1 MVRLIHLK
9 LENIRSYRAA
19 DIQFRE
25 GVNAIVGRNGA
36 GKSTILQAIGYALFD
51 SLEGRKPDFV
61 REGSSSG
68 SIAVGLAEDGE
79 GSSYEIVRELRKSGS
94 ADWFVFDLARE
105 VEVCRGSQD
114 VRFFV
119 QDLCHTRIDLEL
131 LYTGIIG
138 IQQGEFARP
147 FRLTRAPR
155 QAHFSPLLEVEKYKE
170 AFTRLGQANGPKGV
184 IRNRINELATEI
196 ARWEV
201 RLENREALEL
211 EQRALS
217 RTLANLAEE
226 AETIRHRLQTL
237 AKLSKEFELAKREL
251 EEAKDRHGR
260 AQHELTVIRQ
270 QLETAGEELR
280 HSTDALQIVEANR
293 GGHDRYLETQEKL
306 DRLTHDLR
314 TMRDLSRRKDLLDE
328 RCGACRDQLART
340 CSQLRHLDELSSRQ
354 SLLADAARQYETL
367 DRERIAL
374 EHRVGSTADLR
385 QAASLAQDEVDR
397 RQSHVEELTPVL
409 DARRQALAEV
419 QTLAETRDGLAERSR
434 RLQQQSELADHRLAQ
449 IHQQLSMLKA
459 PDDQAME
466 PVHLCPVC
474 NQPIEEA
481 LWLGLVAETEA
492 EEQDLQD
499 QVSRLARELADNRQ
513 DARRVETEL
522 DRLQSTIAG
531 MPDETALLQAQSDLK
546 MARREL
552 HRVKA
557 QLTEREEQEQQLQA
571 IQAEL
576 ANLEDDWAA
585 YRDNQRQI
593 DARSEIEA
601 ETTKLKANIAS
612 LDAELQS
619 LETELA
625 PLSDLEEREASLT
638 ATLDTTRQAY
648 EDVLKNERAA
658 AQKPE
663 RETRHRE
670 LKAQTE
676 AQEARLAA
684 VAAELGNCTVAYD
697 ECAHVAHQAEVRQQ
711 ELDAR
716 DRRTRLEGT
725 HQRLGALDAHL
736 EELKALDDRLIAKRT
751 EHAAWEQR
759 ESDLEAMRHAIR
771 DMQPLMTRILNRR
784 ISQGAN
790 AIHQE
795 LTNSAT
801 AELAWGETF
810 DITLKVLG
818 RERAFSQLSGG
829 EQMTAALAVN
839 LAMLQELSTVGF
851 AFFDEPTANLDE
863 DRRAELAARLN
874 TTRQVPQL
882 IVISHDDTF
891 EARVDH
897 VIRVAKNGNESQ
909 IWTQD
914 A

>member
-9 LENIRSYRAA
+9 LENIRSYRTA

-79 GSSYEIVRELRKSGS
+79 GSSYEVVRELRKSGS
-94 ADWFVFDLARE
+94 ADWFVFDLARD

-119 QDLCHTRIDLEL
+119 QDLCQTRIDLEL

-184 IRNRINELATEI
+184 IRNQINELATEI

-211 EQRALS
+211 EQQALS
-217 RTLANLAEE
+217 RTQTNLAEE
-226 AETIRHRLQTL
+226 AETIQHRLRTL
-237 AKLSKEFELAKREL
+237 TGISKEFELAKREL
-251 EEAKDRHGR
+251 EEAKDRHGQ
-260 AQHELTVIRQ
+260 AQHELTAIHQ
-270 QLETAGEELR
+270 QLETAGEERRL
-280 HSTDALQIVEANR
+280 STDALQIVEANR
-293 GGHDRYLETQEKL
+293 DGHDRYLETQEML

-328 RCGACRDQLART
+328 RRGACQDQLARK
-340 CSQLRHLDELSSRQ
+340 CSQLRHLDELSNRQ
-354 SLLADAARQYETL
+354 SRLADAALQYEDL

-374 EHRVGSTADLR
+374 EHRIASTADLR
-385 QAASLAQDEVDR
+385 QAGSRAQDEVGH
-397 RQSHVEELTPVL
+397 RQSHVEELTSGL

-419 QTLAETRDGLAERSR
+419 QTLEETRDGLAEQTR

-459 PDDQAME
+459 PDDQAEE

-481 LWLGLVAETEA
+481 LWLDLVAEAEV
-492 EEQDLQD
+492 EEQDLQG

-513 DARRVETEL
+513 DARRAETEL
-522 DRLQSTIAG
+522 DRLQTTMAG
-531 MPDETALLQAQSDLK
+531 MPGETELLQAQSDLK
-546 MARREL
+546 MARHEL
-552 HRVKA
+552 HRVET
-557 QLTEREEQEQQLQA
+557 QLTERAEQEQQLQV
-571 IQAEL
+571 IKAEL
-576 ANLEDDWAA
+576 ANLGDDWTA
-585 YRDNQRQI
+585 YQDNQRQI
-593 DARSEIEA
+593 DARGEIEA
-601 ETTKLKANIAS
+601 ETTGLKANIAS
-612 LDAELQS
+612 LDAELLL

-625 PLSDLEEREASLT
+625 PLSGLEEKEASLT
-638 ATLDTTRQAY
+638 ATLGTTRQAY
-648 EDVLKNERAA
+648 EDVLKHERAA
-658 AQKPE
+658 AQKPA

-670 LKAQTE
+670 LKAQAE
-676 AQEARLAA
+676 AQEARLA
-684 VAAELGNCTVAYD
+684 VAASELDSCTVAYD
-697 ECAHVAHQAEVRQQ
+697 EYAHVAHQAEVRQQ

-716 DRRTRLEGT
+716 DRRTRLEEAR
-725 HQRLGALDAHL
+725 QRLDVLDAHL
-736 EELKALDDRLIAKRT
+736 KELKALDDRLAAQRA

-771 DMQPLMTRILNRR
+771 AMQPLMTRILNRR

-801 AELAWGETF
+801 AELTWGETF

-897 VIRVAKNGNESQ
+897 VIRVAKSGNDSE
-909 IWTQD
+909 IRAQD

>member
-25 GVNAIVGRNGA
+25 GVNAVVGRNGA

-94 ADWFVFDLARE
+94 ADWFVFDLVRE

-184 IRNRINELATEI
+184 IRNSINELATEI

-211 EQRALS
+211 EQQALS
-217 RTLANLAEE
+217 RTLANLAKET
-226 AETIRHRLQTL
+226 ETIRLRLQKL
-237 AKLSKEFELAKREL
+237 VKLSKEFELAKREL
-251 EEAKDRHGR
+251 EEVKDRHGQ
-260 AQHELTVIRQ
+260 AQHELTAIRQ

-280 HSTDALQIVEANR
+280 RSTDALQIVEANQD
-293 GGHDRYLETQEKL
+293 GHVRYMETREKL

-328 RCGACRDQLART
+328 RRGASREQLAHT

-354 SLLADAARQYETL
+354 SLLADAARQYEIL
-367 DRERIAL
+367 ERERIAL
-374 EHRVGSTADLR
+374 EHQVGSAADLR
-385 QAASLAQDEVDR
+385 QAGSLAQDEVDR
-397 RQSHVEELTPVL
+397 RQSHVEKLTSSL

-419 QTLAETRDGLAERSR
+419 QTLEKTRGGLAEQTRG
-434 RLQQQSELADHRLAQ
+434 LQQQSELADHRLAQ
-449 IHQQLSMLKA
+449 IHQQLSLLKT
-459 PDDQAME
+459 PDDQAVE

-481 LWLGLVAETEA
+481 LWLGLVAEAEA
-492 EEQDLQD
+492 EEQNLQG
-499 QVSRLARELADNRQ
+499 QMSRLARELADNRQ

-522 DRLQSTIAG
+522 DRLQSIIAG
-531 MPDETALLQAQSDLK
+531 MPAETELLQAQSDLK

-552 HRVKA
+552 HRVEA
-557 QLTEREEQEQQLQA
+557 QLTERKKQEQQLQA

-593 DARSEIEA
+593 EARGEFEA
-601 ETTKLKANIAS
+601 ETTRLEANIAS

-676 AQEARLAA
+676 AQEARLA
-684 VAAELGNCTVAYD
+684 VTAAELDSCTVAYD

-716 DRRTRLEGT
+716 DRRTRLEET

-736 EELKALDDRLIAKRT
+736 EELKTLDDRLIAKRA

-784 ISQGAN
+784 ISHGAN

-795 LTNSAT
+795 LTNFAT
-801 AELAWGETF
+801 AELTWGETF

-897 VIRVAKNGNESQ
+897 VIRVAKTGNESQ

>member
-1 MVRLIHLK
+1 MVRLTHLK

-51 SLEGRKPDFV
+51 SLDGRKPDFV

-79 GSSYEIVRELRKSGS
+79 GPSYEVVRELRKSGS
-94 ADWFVFDLARE
+94 ADWFVFNLARD

-114 VRFFV
+114 VRFFMR
-119 QDLCHTRIDLEL
+119 DLCNTRIDLEL

-184 IRNRINELATEI
+184 IGNRINELATEI

-201 RLENREALEL
+201 RLENREVLEL
-211 EQRALS
+211 EQQTLS
-217 RTLANLAEE
+217 LTLASLAEE
-226 AETIRHRLQTL
+226 AEAIRHRLRTL
-237 AKLSKEFELAKREL
+237 AGISKAFELAKREL

-260 AQHELTVIRQ
+260 AQHELTTIRQ

-280 HSTDALQIVEANR
+280 RSTDALQIVEANR
-293 GGHDRYLETQEKL
+293 GGHDRYLETREKL

-314 TMRDLSRRKDLLDE
+314 TMRDLLRRKDLLDE
-328 RCGACRDQLART
+328 RRGAGRDQLARK
-340 CSQLRHLDELSSRQ
+340 CSQLRHLDELSNRQ

-367 DRERIAL
+367 DQKRIAL
-374 EHRVGSTADLR
+374 EHGVGSTGDLR
-385 QAASLAQDEVDR
+385 QAGSLAQDEVDHG
-397 RQSHVEELTPVL
+397 QAHVEELTSGL
-409 DARRQALAEV
+409 DGRRQALAEV
-419 QTLAETRDGLAERSR
+419 QELEEARDRLAEQTRR
-434 RLQQQSELADHRLAQ
+434 RQQQSELADHRLAQ
-449 IHQQLSMLKA
+449 IHRQLSMLKA
-459 PDDQAME
+459 PDDQAGE

-481 LWLGLVAETEA
+481 LWLGLVAEAEA
-492 EEQDLQD
+492 EEQDLQG
-499 QVSRLARELADNRQ
+499 QVSRLDRELADNRQ
-513 DARRVETEL
+513 AARRVETAL
-522 DRLQSTIAG
+522 DRLQATMAG
-531 MPDETALLQAQSDLK
+531 MPDETELLQAQSDLK
-546 MARREL
+546 MARSEL
-552 HRVKA
+552 HRIEA

-571 IQAEL
+571 IKAEL
-576 ANLEDDWAA
+576 ANLGNDWAA

-601 ETTKLKANIAS
+601 ETTRLEANIAS

-619 LETELA
+619 LETDLA
-625 PLSDLEEREASLT
+625 PWSDLEEREASLT
-638 ATLDTTRQAY
+638 VDLDSTRQAY
-648 EDVLKNERAA
+648 EEVLKNERAA
-658 AQKPE
+658 AQKPT
-663 RETRHRE
+663 RETRHRD
-670 LKAQTE
+670 LKEQAQ
-676 AQEARLAA
+676 AQETHLAA
-684 VAAELGNCTVAYD
+684 ATAELDSCMVAYD
-697 ECAHVAHQAEVRQQ
+697 EHAHVLHQAEVRQQ

-716 DRRTRLEGT
+716 DRWTRLEEA
-725 HQRLGALDAHL
+725 HQRLDTLDAHL
-736 EELKALDDRLIAKRT
+736 EALKALDDRLAAQRA

-771 DMQPLMTRILNRR
+771 DMQPLMTRMLNRR
-784 ISQGAN
+784 ISLGAN

-801 AELAWGETF
+801 AELTWGETF

-863 DRRAELAARLN
+863 DRRSELAARLN

-882 IVISHDDTF
+882 IVISHDNAF

-897 VIRVAKNGNESQ
+897 VIRVAKTGNESEIQ
-909 IWTQD
+909 

>member
-1 MVRLIHLK
+1 MVRLTHLK

-19 DIQFRE
+19 DIQFRD

-36 GKSTILQAIGYALFD
+36 GKSTILQAVGYALFD

-79 GSSYEIVRELRKSGS
+79 GASYEVVRELRKSGS
-94 ADWFVFDLARE
+94 ADWYVFDPARDI
-105 VEVCRGSQD
+105 EVCRGSQD

-184 IRNRINELATEI
+184 IRNRIGELATEI

-211 EQRALS
+211 ERQALAL
-217 RTLANLAEE
+217 TLDS
-226 AETIRHRLQTL
+226 L
-237 AKLSKEFELAKREL
+237 AKEEKAIRNRLGMLAGISQEFEQAKRDRED
-251 EEAKDRHGR
+251 AKDRHGQ
-260 AQHELTVIRQ
+260 AQHELTAIGQ
-270 QLETAGEELR
+270 LLETAAEELR
-280 HSTDALQIVEANR
+280 RSTDALQTVEANR
-293 GGHDRYLETQEKL
+293 GEHDRYLETQEKL
-306 DRLTHDLR
+306 DRLAHDLK
-314 TMRDLSRRKDLLDE
+314 TMRTHARRKDLLDE
-328 RCGACRDQLART
+328 RRGAFRERLAQGH
-340 CSQLRHLDELSSRQ
+340 SQLRHLDELSHRQ
-354 SLLADAARQYETL
+354 PLLADAALQYDNL
-367 DRERIAL
+367 NRERIAL
-374 EHRVGSTADLR
+374 EHRVEATADLR
-385 QAASLAQDEVDR
+385 QAGSLARDEVGHR
-397 RQSHVEELTPVL
+397 RSHVEELTAGL
-409 DARRQALAEV
+409 DSRRQTLTKVQALEAT
-419 QTLAETRDGLAERSR
+419 QSGLAEQTG
-434 RLQQQSELADHRLAQ
+434 RLQQQSELANHRLAQ
-449 IHQQLSMLKA
+449 VHRQLSMLQA
-459 PDDQAME
+459 PDDQAAE

-474 NQPIEEA
+474 NQPLEEA
-481 LWLGLVAETEA
+481 LWLELVAAAEA
-492 EEQDLQD
+492 EEQDLQG
-499 QVSRLARELADNRQ
+499 QVSGLVRTLADNRQ
-513 DARRVETEL
+513 DARRIETEL
-522 DRLQSTIAG
+522 DRLQTAMAG
-531 MPDETALLQAQSDLK
+531 MPDETELLQAQSDLQ

-552 HRVKA
+552 QQVEA
-557 QLTEREEQEQQLQA
+557 QLTERAEQERQLQA
-571 IQAEL
+571 ITADL
-576 ANLEDDWAA
+576 ANLGDDWAA

-593 DARSEIEA
+593 DAHSEIEA
-601 ETTKLKANIAS
+601 ETTGLEADIAL

-619 LETELA
+619 LETALA
-625 PLSDLEEREASLT
+625 PLSGLEEREAALT
-638 ATLDTTRQAY
+638 LTLDTTRQAY
-648 EDVLKNERAA
+648 EEVLKNESAA
-658 AQKPE
+658 AQKPA

-670 LKAQTE
+670 LKQQVE
-676 AQEARLAA
+676 AQEARLAKA
-684 VAAELGNCTVAYD
+684 TAELDRCTAAYD
-697 ECAHVAHQAEVRQQ
+697 EQAHVAHLAEVRQQ
-711 ELDAR
+711 ELEAR
-716 DRRTRLEGT
+716 DRRTRLEEAR
-725 HQRLGALDAHL
+725 HRLDTLVAHL
-736 EELKALDDRLIAKRT
+736 ETLKVIEDRLAAQRT

-795 LTNSAT
+795 LANSAT
-801 AELAWGETF
+801 AELTWDETF
-810 DITLKVLG
+810 DISLKVLG

-863 DRRAELAARLN
+863 DRRSELAARLN
-874 TTRQVPQL
+874 ATRQVPQL

-891 EARVDH
+891 EAQVDH
-897 VIRVAKNGNESQ
+897 VIRVAKTGHESE
-909 IWTQD
+909 IRAQD

>member
-1 MVRLIHLK
+1 MVRLTHLK

-79 GSSYEIVRELRKSGS
+79 GPSYEVVRELRKSGS
-94 ADWFVFDLARE
+94 ADWFVFDLARD

-119 QDLCHTRIDLEL
+119 RDLCNTRIDLEL

-211 EQRALS
+211 EQQTLS
-217 RTLANLAEE
+217 LTLASLAEE
-226 AETIRHRLQTL
+226 AETIRLRLRTL
-237 AKLSKEFELAKREL
+237 AGISKAFELAKREL

-260 AQHELTVIRQ
+260 AQHELTAIRQ

-280 HSTDALQIVEANR
+280 RSTDALQLVEANQE
-293 GGHDRYLETQEKL
+293 GYDRFLETREKL

-314 TMRDLSRRKDLLDE
+314 TMRDLLRRKDLLDE
-328 RCGACRDQLART
+328 RRDAARDQLAQK
-340 CSQLRHLDELSSRQ
+340 CSQLRHLDELSNRQ
-354 SLLADAARQYETL
+354 SLLADAALQYETL

-374 EHRVGSTADLR
+374 EHRVGSTDDLR
-385 QAASLAQDEVDR
+385 RAGSLARAEVGHK
-397 RQSHVEELTPVL
+397 QAHVEELTAGL
-409 DARRQALAEV
+409 DARRQALVEV
-419 QTLAETRDGLAERSR
+419 QTLEKKRSGLAEQTR

-449 IHQQLSMLKA
+449 IHRQLSMLKV
-459 PDDQAME
+459 PDDQAVD

-474 NQPIEEA
+474 NQPLEEA
-481 LWLGLVAETEA
+481 LWLGLVAEAEA
-492 EEQDLQD
+492 EEQDLQG
-499 QVSRLARELADNRQ
+499 QVSRLVRELADNRQ

-522 DRLQSTIAG
+522 DRLQTTMAG
-531 MPDETALLQAQSDLK
+531 MPDETELLQAQSDLK
-546 MARREL
+546 MARHKL
-552 HRVKA
+552 HQIEE
-557 QLTEREEQEQQLQA
+557 QLTKREEQEQQLRA
-571 IQAEL
+571 IKAEL
-576 ANLEDDWAA
+576 VNLGDDWAA

-593 DARSEIEA
+593 DARSEIESD
-601 ETTKLKANIAS
+601 TTKLEANIAS

-625 PLSDLEEREASLT
+625 PLSGLEDRETSLT
-638 ATLDTTRQAY
+638 AALDTTRQAY

-658 AQKPE
+658 AQKPA

-670 LKAQTE
+670 LKTQAE
-676 AQEARLAA
+676 AQAGHLAA
-684 VAAELGNCTVAYD
+684 ATAELDNCTVAYD
-697 ECAHVAHQAEVRQQ
+697 EHAYGAHLAEVRQQ

-716 DRRTRLEGT
+716 DRRTRLEEA
-725 HQRLGALDAHL
+725 HERLGTLDAHL
-736 EELKALDDRLIAKRT
+736 EALKALDDQLAAQRA

-771 DMQPLMTRILNRR
+771 DMQPLMTWILNRR

-801 AELAWGETF
+801 AELTWGETF

-839 LAMLQELSTVGF
+839 LAVLQELSTVGF

-863 DRRAELAARLN
+863 DRRSELAARLN
-874 TTRQVPQL
+874 ATRQVPQL

-897 VIRVAKNGNESQ
+897 VIRVAKTGNESEIQ
-909 IWTQD
+909 TQD

>member
-1 MVRLIHLK
+1 MVRLTHLK

-51 SLEGRKPDFV
+51 SLDGRKPDFV

-79 GSSYEIVRELRKSGS
+79 GPSYEVVRELRKSGS
-94 ADWFVFDLARE
+94 ADWFVFDLARD
-105 VEVCRGSQD
+105 VEVCRGRQD

-119 QDLCHTRIDLEL
+119 QDLCNTRIDLEL

-138 IQQGEFARP
+138 IRQGEFARP
-147 FRLTRAPR
+147 FRLTPALR
-155 QAHFSPLLEVEKYKE
+155 QAHFSPLLEVGKYKE
-170 AFTRLGQANGPKGV
+170 AFTRLGEANGPKGV
-184 IRNRINELATEI
+184 IEDRINELATEI

-201 RLENREALEL
+201 RLENREVLEL
-211 EQRALS
+211 EQQTLS
-217 RTLANLAEE
+217 LTLANLAEE
-226 AETIRHRLQTL
+226 AEAIRHRLQTL
-237 AKLSKEFELAKREL
+237 AGISKEFELAKREL
-251 EEAKDRHGR
+251 EEAKDRHGQ
-260 AQHELTVIRQ
+260 AQHELTAICQ
-270 QLETAGEELR
+270 QLETADEELR
-280 HSTDALQIVEANR
+280 RSTDALQIVEANR

-314 TMRDLSRRKDLLDE
+314 TMRDLMRRKDLLDE
-328 RCGACRDQLART
+328 RHSACRDQLAQK
-340 CSQLRHLDELSSRQ
+340 CSQLRHLDELSNQ
-354 SLLADAARQYETL
+354 QGLLTDTALQYESL

-374 EHRVGSTADLR
+374 EHQVGSTDDLWR
-385 QAASLAQDEVDR
+385 AGSLARAEVGHK
-397 RQSHVEELTPVL
+397 QAHVEELTAGL
-409 DARRQALAEV
+409 DARRQALVEV
-419 QTLAETRDGLAERSR
+419 QTLEKKRSGLAEQTRL
-434 RLQQQSELADHRLAQ
+434 LQQQSELADHRLAQ
-449 IHQQLSMLKA
+449 IHRQLSMLKV
-459 PDDQAME
+459 PDDQAVD

-474 NQPIEEA
+474 NQPLEEA
-481 LWLGLVAETEA
+481 LWLGLVAEAEA
-492 EEQDLQD
+492 EEQDLQG
-499 QVSRLARELADNRQ
+499 QVSRLVRELADIRQ
-513 DARRVETEL
+513 DARRVETER
-522 DRLQSTIAG
+522 DRLQTTMAG
-531 MPDETALLQAQSDLK
+531 MPDETELLQAQSDLK
-546 MARREL
+546 MARHEL
-552 HRVKA
+552 HRIEE
-557 QLTEREEQEQQLQA
+557 QLTKREEQEQQLQA
-571 IQAEL
+571 IKAEL
-576 ANLEDDWAA
+576 VNLGDDWAA

-593 DARSEIEA
+593 DARSEIESD
-601 ETTKLKANIAS
+601 TTKLEANIAS

-625 PLSDLEEREASLT
+625 PLSGLEDRETSLT
-638 ATLDTTRQAY
+638 AALDTTRQAY

-658 AQKPE
+658 AQKPA

-670 LKAQTE
+670 LKTQAE
-676 AQEARLAA
+676 AQAGHLAA
-684 VAAELGNCTVAYD
+684 ATAELDDCTVAYD
-697 ECAHVAHQAEVRQQ
+697 EHAYGAHLAEVRQQ

-716 DRRTRLEGT
+716 DRRTRLEEA
-725 HQRLGALDAHL
+725 HERLGTLDAHL
-736 EELKALDDRLIAKRT
+736 EALKALDDQLAAQRA

-771 DMQPLMTRILNRR
+771 DMQPPMTWILNRR

-801 AELAWGETF
+801 TELTWGETF

-863 DRRAELAARLN
+863 DRRSELAARLN

-897 VIRVAKNGNESQ
+897 VIRVAKTSNESEIQ
-909 IWTQD
+909 TQD

>member
-1 MVRLIHLK
+1 MVRLTHLK

-79 GSSYEIVRELRKSGS
+79 DSFYEVVRELRKSGS

-105 VEVCRGSQD
+105 IEVCRGSQD

-147 FRLTRAPR
+147 FRLTPAPR

-170 AFTRLGQANGPKGV
+170 AFTRLGQADGPKGV
-184 IRNRINELATEI
+184 IRNRIHELATEI

-201 RLENREALEL
+201 RLENRETLEL
-211 EQRALS
+211 EQQALS
-217 RTLANLAEE
+217 RTLVNLAEE
-226 AETIRHRLQTL
+226 AETIQHRLRTL
-237 AKLSKEFELAKREL
+237 AKISKEFELAKREL
-251 EEAKDRHGR
+251 AEAKDRHGQ
-260 AQHELTVIRQ
+260 AHHELTSIRQ

-293 GGHDRYLETQEKL
+293 GGHDRYLETREKL

-314 TMRDLSRRKDLLDE
+314 VMRHLSRRRDLLDE
-328 RCGACRDQLART
+328 RRGTCRTQLAQK
-340 CSQLRHLDELSSRQ
+340 CSQLRHLDELSNRQ
-354 SLLADAARQYETL
+354 SLLADAALQYEAL
-367 DRERIAL
+367 ARERIAL
-374 EHRVGSTADLR
+374 EHRVGSATDLR
-385 QAASLAQDEVDR
+385 QAGSLAQDEVGHG
-397 RQSHVEELTPVL
+397 QSHVEGLTSGL

-419 QTLAETRDGLAERSR
+419 QTLEETRDGLAEQAR
-434 RLQQQSELADHRLAQ
+434 RLQQQAELADHRLAQ

-459 PDDQAME
+459 PDDQAVE

-474 NQPIEEA
+474 NQPLEEV
-481 LWLGLVAETEA
+481 LWLDLVAAAEA
-492 EEQDLQD
+492 EEQDLQG
-499 QVSRLARELADNRQ
+499 QISRLARELADNRQ
-513 DARRVETEL
+513 DARQVGTEL
-522 DRLQSTIAG
+522 DRLHTTIAG
-531 MPDETALLQAQSDLK
+531 MPDEAELLQAQSDLK

-552 HRVKA
+552 HRVEA
-557 QLTEREEQEQQLQA
+557 QLTEHEAQEQQLQV
-571 IQAEL
+571 IKAEQ
-576 ANLEDDWAA
+576 ANLEDDWIA

-593 DARSEIEA
+593 DARGEFEA
-601 ETTKLKANIAS
+601 ETTRLKANIAS

-625 PLSDLEEREASLT
+625 PLSDREEKEASLT
-638 ATLDTTRQAY
+638 AALDTARQAY
-648 EDVLKNERAA
+648 EDVLKHERAA
-658 AQKPE
+658 AQKPA
-663 RETRHRE
+663 RATRHRE
-670 LKAQTE
+670 LTAQAE
-676 AQEARLAA
+676 IQQARLAA
-684 VAAELGNCTVAYD
+684 AAAELDRCTGAYD
-697 ECAHVAHQAEVRQQ
+697 ACAHVAHQAEVRQQ

-716 DRRTRLEGT
+716 DRRTRLEEAR
-725 HQRLGALDAHL
+725 QRLGALDAHL
-736 EELKALDDRLIAKRT
+736 EELKALDDQLGAKRA

-759 ESDLEAMRHAIR
+759 ESDLEAMRRAIR

-801 AELAWGETF
+801 AELTWGETF
-810 DITLKVLG
+810 DITLRVQG
-818 RERAFSQLSGG
+818 RERTFSQLSGG

-897 VIRVAKNGNESQ
+897 VIRVAKSGNESA
-909 IWTQD
+909 IRTQD

>member
-25 GVNAIVGRNGA
+25 GVNTIVGRNGA

-79 GSSYEIVRELRKSGS
+79 GSSYEVVRELRKSGS

-147 FRLTRAPR
+147 FRLTPAPR

-184 IRNRINELATEI
+184 IRDRINELATEI

-211 EQRALS
+211 EQQALS

-237 AKLSKEFELAKREL
+237 AKLSKEFEQAKREL
-251 EEAKDRHGR
+251 EAAKDRHGR
-260 AQHELTVIRQ
+260 AQHELTAIRQ

-280 HSTDALQIVEANR
+280 HSTDALQIVEANQ
-293 GGHDRYLETQEKL
+293 GGHDRYLETQGQL

-328 RCGACRDQLART
+328 RRGACRDQLAQK
-340 CSQLRHLDELSSRQ
+340 CSQLRHLDELPNRQ
-354 SLLADAARQYETL
+354 SLLADTTRQYETL

-374 EHRVGSTADLR
+374 EHRGGSTADLQ
-385 QAASLAQDEVDR
+385 QAIALAQDEVGH
-397 RQSHVEELTPVL
+397 RQFHVKELTSGL

-419 QTLAETRDGLAERSR
+419 QTLEETRDGLTEQTR
-434 RLQQQSELADHRLAQ
+434 RLQQQSALANHRLAQ
-449 IHQQLSMLKA
+449 IHQQLSMLKG
-459 PDDQAME
+459 PDDQAVE

-481 LWLGLVAETEA
+481 LWLDLVAKGEA

-522 DRLQSTIAG
+522 DRLQSTVAG

-552 HRVKA
+552 HRVEA

-571 IQAEL
+571 IKAEL
-576 ANLEDDWAA
+576 ANLRDDWAA

-601 ETTKLKANIAS
+601 ETTRLETNIAS

-676 AQEARLAA
+676 AQEASLAA
-684 VAAELGNCTVAYD
+684 AADELASCTVAYD

-716 DRRTRLEGT
+716 DRRTRLEET

-736 EELKALDDRLIAKRT
+736 EELKALDDRLIAKRV

-759 ESDLEAMRHAIR
+759 ESDLEAMRHALR

-795 LTNSAT
+795 LTNSTT
-801 AELAWGETF
+801 AELTWGETF

-851 AFFDEPTANLDE
+851 AFFDEPTTNLDE
-863 DRRAELAARLN
+863 DRRTELATRLN

-897 VIRVAKNGNESQ
+897 VIRVAKTGNESEIQ
-909 IWTQD
+909 TQD

>member
-79 GSSYEIVRELRKSGS
+79 GSSYEVVRELRKSGS

-184 IRNRINELATEI
+184 IRNSINELATEI

-201 RLENREALEL
+201 RLENREALGR

-260 AQHELTVIRQ
+260 AQHELTAIRQ

-280 HSTDALQIVEANR
+280 HSTDALQIVEANQ
-293 GGHDRYLETQEKL
+293 GGHDRYLETRGQL

-328 RCGACRDQLART
+328 RRGACRDQLARK
-340 CSQLRHLDELSSRQ
+340 CSQLRHLDELSNRQ
-354 SLLADAARQYETL
+354 SLLADTARQYETL

-374 EHRVGSTADLR
+374 EYRVGSTADLR
-385 QAASLAQDEVDR
+385 QAIALTQDEVDR
-397 RQSHVEELTPVL
+397 RQSRVEELTPGL
-409 DARRQALAEV
+409 DARQQALAEV
-419 QTLAETRDGLAERSR
+419 QTLAETRDGLAEQTR

-449 IHQQLSMLKA
+449 IHQQLSMLKV
-459 PDDQAME
+459 PDDQAVE

-481 LWLGLVAETEA
+481 LWLDLVAKSEA

-499 QVSRLARELADNRQ
+499 QVSRLARELADTRQ

-552 HRVKA
+552 HRVEA

-571 IQAEL
+571 IKAEL
-576 ANLEDDWAA
+576 ANLGDDWAA

-601 ETTKLKANIAS
+601 ETTRLEANIAS
-612 LDAELQS
+612 FDAELQS
-619 LETELA
+619 LEAELA

-658 AQKPE
+658 AQKPA
-663 RETRHRE
+663 RATRHRE
-670 LKAQTE
+670 LKAQAET
-676 AQEARLAA
+676 QEVRLAA
-684 VAAELGNCTVAYD
+684 AAAELDSCTVAYD
-697 ECAHVAHQAEVRQQ
+697 EHAHVAHQAEVRQQ

-716 DRRTRLEGT
+716 DRRTRLEEA

-736 EELKALDDRLIAKRT
+736 EELKALDDRLVAKRA

-759 ESDLEAMRHAIR
+759 ESDLEAMRHAMR

-795 LTNSAT
+795 LANSAT
-801 AELAWGETF
+801 AELTWGETF

-863 DRRAELAARLN
+863 ARRAELAARLN

-897 VIRVAKNGNESQ
+897 VIRVAKTGNESQ